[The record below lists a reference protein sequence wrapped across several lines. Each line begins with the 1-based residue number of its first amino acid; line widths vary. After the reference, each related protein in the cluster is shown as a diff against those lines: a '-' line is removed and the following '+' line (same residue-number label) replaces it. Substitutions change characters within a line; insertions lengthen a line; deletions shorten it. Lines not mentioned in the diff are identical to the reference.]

1 MLKIAQG
8 QDFEQSS
15 PYSKQSH
22 LSEMGG
28 QTDLLRLITSE
39 HSNRAGIAAINPRT
53 LRDKCIHPYTCPPQ
67 AEWTL

>member
-39 HSNRAGIAAINPRT
+39 HAGIAAINPRT
-53 LRDKCIHPYTCPPQ
+53 LGDKCTHPHTCPPQ